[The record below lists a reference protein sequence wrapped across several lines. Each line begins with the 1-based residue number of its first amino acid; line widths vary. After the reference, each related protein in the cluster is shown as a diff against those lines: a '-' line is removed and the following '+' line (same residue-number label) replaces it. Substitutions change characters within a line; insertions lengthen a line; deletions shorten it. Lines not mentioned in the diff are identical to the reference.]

1 MNSNPNCIFC
11 RIVLGEA
18 PAAIVH
24 DDAQCMAFMDVMP
37 QSSGHVLVIPKKHAE
52 TIYDVDADEAAML
65 IRQTHRIASAIRKA
79 IQPGGLMIAQYNGAL
94 AGQTVGHIH
103 FHLIPRYAGVDLKGH
118 AAVLARPGDLA
129 VLRERILAALPG

>member
-18 PAAIVH
+18 AAAIIH
-24 DDAQCMAFMDVMP
+24 DDANSMAFMDAMP
-37 QSSGHVLVIPKKHAE
+37 QSNGHVLVIPKKHAQS
-52 TIYDVDADEAAML
+52 IYDVDADEAAIL
-65 IRQTHRIASAIRKA
+65 IRQTHRIASAIRQA
-79 IQPGGLMIAQYNGAL
+79 IQPGGLMIAQYNGSI

-118 AAVLARPGDLA
+118 AAVLAKPEELA
-129 VLRERILAALPG
+129 LLRDRIRAALPG